1 MGVKVMASTK
11 VDSID
16 DSGDKVKVTVSPA
29 KGGDAQVL
37 EADRVLQAV
46 GFAPRTEGFGLETTG
61 VKLTERGAIA
71 VDDFMRTNVDGIYA
85 IGDCTAKLML
95 AHTAEAQGVV
105 AAETIAGAE
114 TMPINY
120 DMIPRVTYC
129 QPQIASFGYTEQQA
143 KDKGYDVK
151 VNKFPF
157 SANGKAW
164 SVGDGSGFVKV
175 VADARHNELL
185 GATII
190 GHDVSDLIPVL
201 TLAQMWD
208 ITTEEVGRNIFPHPS
223 MSEAIKDAVEGIAG
237 EMINI

>member
-1 MGVKVMASTK
+1 
-11 VDSID
+11 
-16 DSGDKVKVTVSPA
+16 
-29 KGGDAQVL
+29 
-37 EADRVLQAV
+37 
-46 GFAPRTEGFGLETTG
+46 
-61 VKLTERGAIA
+61 
-71 VDDFMRTNVDGIYA
+71 MRTNVDGIYA

-105 AAETIAGAE
+105 AAETIAGVE

-143 KDKGYDVK
+143 RDKGYDVK

-164 SVGDGSGFVKV
+164 GVGDGSGFVKV